1 MPIVYKNVDG
11 KMCQAKVLDFY
22 QIFVNSKK
30 KSWEGNAQA
39 ISGFQKSLEN
49 LEASTWILILCDFP
63 LWSKVLILAWLFIGP
78 YKSSLGP
85 NDEFDLHTVSKVDM
99 YALLR

>member
-30 KSWEGNAQA
+30 KSWEGNA
-39 ISGFQKSLEN
+39 
-49 LEASTWILILCDFP
+49 
-63 LWSKVLILAWLFIGP
+63 
-78 YKSSLGP
+78 
-85 NDEFDLHTVSKVDM
+85 
-99 YALLR
+99 